1 MERLKETLW
10 GLMQELEDKN
20 LKGRSQGPQEW
31 LKNILTKKEL
41 RHIRVNYFK
50 KGVLGLIV
58 DSSSLLYSLNLRK
71 ESLIASLRKE
81 SKDAK
86 DIRFRI
92 GELK

>member
-1 MERLKETLW
+1 MERLRETLW
-10 GLMQELEDKN
+10 GLIKELEDKN
-20 LKGRSQGPQEW
+20 LKGQSHNPQEW

-50 KGVLGLIV
+50 KGVLGLAV

-71 ESLIASLRKE
+71 EELLALLQKE
-81 SKDAK
+81 SKGIE